1 MREGMYKTYYPKLD
15 EINQKWYVVDAEGMV
30 LGRLASQVAS
40 ILRGKNKPYYSPHM
54 DTGDF
59 IVVVNADKVRI
70 SGRKAETKNYFTHS
84 GYIGGGRFES
94 YKEAMDKHPEEII
107 SRAVKGMLPRNTLG
121 RKLFHKL
128 KVYAGPEHPHLAQQP
143 EKLELEG

>member
-1 MREGMYKTYYPKLD
+1 MREGMYKTYYPKLN
-15 EINQKWYVVDAEGMV
+15 EINQKWYVVNAEGKV

-59 IVVVNADKVRI
+59 VVIINADKIRI
-70 SGRKAETKNYFTHS
+70 SGRKADTKKYFTHS
-84 GYIGGGRFES
+84 GYFGGGRFES
-94 YKEAMDKHPEEII
+94 YKDAMANHPEEII

-128 KVYAGPEHPHLAQQP
+128 KVYAGPEHPHQAQQP
-143 EKLELEG
+143 EKIELEG